1 MGVDEHPDHEHEA
14 PSRGGGGADL
24 GHVHDAIVEEAG
36 RSWPATYRDHE
47 HQAHPEGGGGAD
59 LGHVH
64 DAIVEEE
71 GPGLGGYRGE
81 P

>member
-1 MGVDEHPDHEHEA
+1 LGRSPTTVGVPPGGRVRMMGVDEHPEHE
-14 PSRGGGGADL
+14 R
-24 GHVHDAIVEEAG
+24 
-36 RSWPATYRDHE
+36 
-47 HQAHPEGGGGAD
+47 HPEGGGGAD

-64 DAIVEEE
+64 EAIVEEE

>member
-1 MGVDEHPDHEHEA
+1 
-14 PSRGGGGADL
+14 
-24 GHVHDAIVEEAG
+24 VHDAIVEEGEGPGLAG
-36 RSWPATYRDHE
+36 YRDHE

-59 LGHVH
+59 LGHIH
-64 DAIVEEE
+64 EAIEEEE

>member
-1 MGVDEHPDHEHEA
+1 M
-14 PSRGGGGADL
+14 
-24 GHVHDAIVEEAG
+24 
-36 RSWPATYRDHE
+36 YRDHE

-59 LGHVH
+59 LGHAH
-64 DAIVEEE
+64 DAIVEEGGKVLAAVTATTSTRADWAGTGHVEEE